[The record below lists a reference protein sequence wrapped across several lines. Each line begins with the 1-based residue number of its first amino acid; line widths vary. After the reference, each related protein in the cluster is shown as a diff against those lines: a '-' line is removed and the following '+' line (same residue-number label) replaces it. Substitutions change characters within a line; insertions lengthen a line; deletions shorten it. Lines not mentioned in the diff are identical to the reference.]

1 MTGEMIRIDLG
12 PQNVHPVFLRMEHSK
27 SELDLGYTEQGGRR
41 SQWEDWEGW
50 NPPSHHSGHYPDD
63 WARYDATRA
72 ILNEN
77 DLIYQ
82 TGV

>member
-1 MTGEMIRIDLG
+1 
-12 PQNVHPVFLRMEHSK
+12 MEHSK